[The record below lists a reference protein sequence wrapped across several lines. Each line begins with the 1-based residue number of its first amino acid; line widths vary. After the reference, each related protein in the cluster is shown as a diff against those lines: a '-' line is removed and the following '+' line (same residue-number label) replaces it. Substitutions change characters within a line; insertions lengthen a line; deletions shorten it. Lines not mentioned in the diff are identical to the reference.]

1 MKLQQLKA
9 FVMVFDKGSFSE
21 AALELDTSQS
31 TLSYTIGELERELNL
46 KLFERGRFGAV
57 PTAAGQ
63 AIESHVRMMLRFED
77 AIFQEAS
84 LIRKQLEGHLRVAT
98 FRSVAS
104 QILPGI
110 MAEFKQTYPALQV
123 ELLEMECDKKD
134 LIHALQQGHCDV
146 ALSQV
151 PEDDEGDS
159 AVLHWEVMREVYVAI
174 LPVSARAQLQ
184 RVPAGSSSADSDT
197 YQISWQQLADFAPV
211 FHGGDK
217 CGLWVQQRLEQLPHA
232 LPKMERVRNDF
243 TAMELAAQGLGV
255 SVLPHLA
262 SQPLHEGVI
271 RATITPPLRRVIEVM
286 LLPSGLKIPATRL
299 LLQALKRRF
308 PDRQVPVLPQPVK
321 VMPR

>member
-31 TLSYTIGELERELNL
+31 TLSYTIGELERELGL

-57 PTAAGQ
+57 PTAAGR
-63 AIESHVRMMLRFED
+63 AIESHVRMMLRFEG

-84 LIRKQLEGHLRVAT
+84 LVRKQLEGHLRVAT

-110 MAEFKQTYPALQV
+110 MAEFKQRYPALQV
-123 ELLEMECDKKD
+123 ELLEMECDKED
-134 LIHALQQGHCDV
+134 LINALQQGHCDV

-151 PEDDEGDS
+151 HEDDESDS
-159 AVLHWEVMREVYVAI
+159 DVLHWEVMREPYVAV
-174 LPVSARAQLQ
+174 LPKAAKHTL
-184 RVPAGSSSADSDT
+184 VPVTGVPEADAYNIT
-197 YQISWQQLADFAPV
+197 WGQLADFAPV

-217 CGLWVQQRLEQLPHA
+217 CGLWVQQRLEQLPRD
-232 LPKMERVRNDF
+232 LPKLERVRNDF

-255 SVLPHLA
+255 SVLPRLA

-308 PDRQVPVLPQPVK
+308 PASQVPVLPSHEAVT
-321 VMPR
+321 PR

>member
-31 TLSYTIGELERELNL
+31 TLSYTIGELERELRL

-57 PTAAGQ
+57 PTAAGR
-63 AIESHVRMMLRFED
+63 AIESHVRMMLRFEG
-77 AIFQEAS
+77 AILQEAS
-84 LIRKQLEGHLRVAT
+84 LVRKQLEGHLRVAA

-110 MAEFKQTYPALQV
+110 MAEFKQIYPALQV
-123 ELLEMECDKKD
+123 ELLEMECDKED

-151 PEDDEGDS
+151 SEGDNS
-159 AVLHWEVMREVYVAI
+159 DSDVLHWEVMREPYVAI
-174 LPVSARAQLQ
+174 LPKAARERLQ
-184 RVPAGSSSADSDT
+184 PHTDALETDT
-197 YQISWQQLADFAPV
+197 YHITWQQLADFAPI
-211 FHGGDK
+211 FHGGDN
-217 CGLWVQQRLEQLPHA
+217 CGLWVQQRLEQLPRE

-243 TAMELAAQGLGV
+243 TAMEFAAQGLGV
-255 SVLPHLA
+255 SVLPRLA

-271 RATITPPLRRVIEVM
+271 RATITPPLRRIIEVM

-308 PDRQVPVLPQPVK
+308 PDSQVPVLPQPEAV
-321 VMPR
+321 RS

>member
-1 MKLQQLKA
+1 MKLQQLKV
-9 FVMVFDKGSFSE
+9 FLMVFEKGSFSE

-57 PTAAGQ
+57 PTAAGR
-63 AIESHVRMMLRFED
+63 AIESHVRMMLRFEG

-84 LIRKQLEGHLRVAT
+84 LVRKKLEGHLRVAA

-110 MAEFKQTYPALQV
+110 MAEFKQTYPALQI

-146 ALSQV
+146 ALTQV

-159 AVLHWEVMREVYVAI
+159 EMLHWEVMREPYVAI
-174 LPVSARAQLQ
+174 LPKAARATL
-184 RVPAGSSSADSDT
+184 VAVAGVAEADAYNIT
-197 YQISWQQLADFAPV
+197 WQQLADFAPV
-211 FHGGDK
+211 FHGGDN
-217 CGLWVQQRLEQLPHA
+217 CGLWVQQRLEQLPRA

-255 SVLPHLA
+255 SVLPRLA

-271 RATITPPLRRVIEVM
+271 RATITPPLCRVIEVM

-308 PDRQVPVLPQPVK
+308 PDSQLP
-321 VMPR
+321 MLPRAKTVTQ